1 MIAIR
6 FFCCNLHDI
15 AFAIVFTYFIHES
28 KLEINNPERKNKNR
42 NKTKKKLIKTFST
55 YSNS

>member
-28 KLEINNPERKNKNR
+28 KLEINNAKRKNKNK
-42 NKTKKKLIKTFST
+42 NKTKQ
-55 YSNS
+55 SNQNIFDFF

>member
-6 FFCCNLHDI
+6 FFYCNLTHI

-28 KLEINNPERKNKNR
+28 KLEINNAKRKNKNK
-42 NKTKKKLIKTFST
+42 NKNKKI
-55 YSNS
+55 